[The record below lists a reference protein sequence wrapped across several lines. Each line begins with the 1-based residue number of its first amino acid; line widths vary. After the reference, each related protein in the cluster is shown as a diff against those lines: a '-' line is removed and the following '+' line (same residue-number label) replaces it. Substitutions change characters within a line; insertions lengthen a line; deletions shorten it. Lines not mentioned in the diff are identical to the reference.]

1 MTGPLASAD
10 TRDVNAAEPQP
21 PALTRI
27 LENCGLEEDELP
39 AATLRLRQ
47 AIGEEL
53 SRLLLRS
60 LAGDHRRAR
69 LGASQS

>member
-1 MTGPLASAD
+1 M
-10 TRDVNAAEPQP
+10 NAAEPQP
-21 PALTRI
+21 PALAKI
-27 LENCGLEEDELP
+27 LDECAHLYGYERS
-39 AATLRLRQ
+39 AATQRLRQ

-60 LAGDHRRAR
+60 LAGDHRRAG